1 MYYLSEPKSQKT
13 SMITK
18 HIADL
23 LYLHECVIVP
33 GLGGFIK
40 AYRPA
45 QTLHSTHEFRP
56 PSGTVAFN
64 AGLSGNDGQL
74 ANYIASVECI
84 SYREALY
91 EIRLWVEKS
100 FDSLKTGE
108 KVVLDGIGDIFEN
121 TSGKLEFSPSMQLNF
136 NTDSFGL
143 PVFFAKAAAKE
154 KLIIPEIQPQ
164 KRNSKSIKHH
174 RLVPETLK
182 WAAVLAPFI
191 AFVYWGTINGNI
203 IDNYVHNYTGMFSW
217 VRSTPGKTA
226 FVKSVSLPLK
236 NQVTPG
242 GNILQSPAGI
252 LADENISFDPG
263 MISYSELA
271 KNKIVINNND
281 KQPVSIDVI
290 STEPDYYIIGGAFR
304 DHKNALKLIG
314 TLQQQGYP
322 AAIVDTTAS
331 GLYIVSMKSFT
342 DYKEAENQLDEVK
355 KAGFSSSWILKKQ
368 KG

>member
-1 MYYLSEPKSQKT
+1 
-13 SMITK
+13 MITK

-23 LYLHECVIVP
+23 LYHHECVIVP

-45 QTLHSTHEFRP
+45 QTLHSTCEFRP
-56 PSGTVAFN
+56 PSGTIAFN

-84 SYREALY
+84 SYREAFY

-108 KVVLDGIGDIFEN
+108 KVILDGIGDIFEN
-121 TSGKLEFSPSMQLNF
+121 ASGKLEFRPSMQLNF
-136 NTDSFGL
+136 NADSFGL

-154 KLIIPEIQPQ
+154 KLIIPEILPQ
-164 KRNSKSIKHH
+164 KNISKSLKYH

-191 AFVYWGTINGNI
+191 AFALWGTINGNI

-226 FVKSVSLPLK
+226 FTKSVSLPIQK
-236 NQVTPG
+236 EVTPKVDV
-242 GNILQSPAGI
+242 LQSPSGI

-271 KNKIVINNND
+271 KNKIVINNKD
-281 KQPVSIDVI
+281 LQPVSVDII
-290 STEPDYYIIGGAFR
+290 SSEPEPDYYIIGGAFR
-304 DHKNALKLIG
+304 DHKNALKLISS
-314 TLQQQGYP
+314 LQQQGYP
-322 AAIVDTTAS
+322 ATIVDTTS
-331 GLYIVSMKSFT
+331 GGLYIVSMKSFT
-342 DYKEAENQLDEVK
+342 DYSEAENQLDEVK